1 MGKWMENG
9 WKMDGKRGKSVG
21 FGWTFMENISLIKLQ
36 RLALALLDK
45 SQLCGILSAL
55 LGLPLL
61 PSTSKVTDDHEL
73 LPEDLEQL
81 VSDYK
86 TAVHLELGVPF
97 PEDPEEQLWGA
108 IGFLPVVG
116 WGGSMWGPQMAGA
129 FSGEILQLS

>member
-9 WKMDGKRGKSVG
+9 WKTGKSVG